1 MEKATEVKDLLPMV
15 IDTHKFVEDFNEVK
29 IRNLI
34 VELDMLAEEFEREVA
49 IMYLSGN
56 YSSNKHLCTTVL
68 RGKTDDEIKGALA
81 TARAVLVE
89 EAKKRKNSPL

>member
-1 MEKATEVKDLLPMV
+1 MENKAENIDLMAMV
-15 IDTHKFVEDFNEVK
+15 IDTHKFVADFNEVK

-34 VELDMLAEEFEREVA
+34 VELDMLLEDFEREVS

-68 RGKTDDEIKGALA
+68 RGKTDDEIKGAMA